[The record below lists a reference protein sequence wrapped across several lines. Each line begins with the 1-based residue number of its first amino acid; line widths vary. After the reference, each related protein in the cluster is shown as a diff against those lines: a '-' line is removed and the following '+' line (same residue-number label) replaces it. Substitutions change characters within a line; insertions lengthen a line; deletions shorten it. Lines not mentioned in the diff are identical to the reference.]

1 MTQMTEVK
9 TAELK
14 GGALDWA
21 VKRAIGAVDEP
32 GHIVTFPEGFHI
44 PWMMGVYAPSSNW
57 DQCGP
62 LIAKYR
68 PDLQTTTTGEIV
80 AYLNNDVNDPGP
92 LIEGRGKDY
101 LIAACR
107 VVVQFELGDTVQVPQ
122 ELLS

>member
-1 MTQMTEVK
+1 MIEVK
-9 TAELK
+9 TAELQ
-14 GGALDWA
+14 GPALDWA
-21 VKRAIGAVDEP
+21 VLAAMEVNGNQSYWKSQILERP
-32 GHIVTFPEGFHI
+32 QSYT
-44 PWMMGVYAPSSNW
+44 YRPSTDWS
-57 DQCGP
+57 QCGP